1 MEINGIKHK
10 SMWITEEEKVVIDAM
25 RAGADV
31 DITFYRVALEEVIK
45 RTDEL
50 PRNLLSKRRVRDLSH
65 HVKRPFINFY
75 AENEDRNIRLN
86 HFVDIEKA
94 TDGNQ

>member
-1 MEINGIKHK
+1 MELNGIKHK
-10 SMWITEEEKVVIDAM
+10 SMWVTEEEKVVIDAM

-31 DITFYRVALEEVIK
+31 DITFYRVAFEEAIK

-65 HVKRPFINFY
+65 YVKRPFINIY
-75 AENEDRNIRLN
+75 AENEDRNIKLN
-86 HFVDIEKA
+86 YFVEIKKSH
-94 TDGNQ
+94 